1 MSFLENAALGKD
13 GDRAANIRTLTAQA
27 LRQQDEYRRGDP
39 VLPPFLVEMTIR
51 YKRMNMMYEE
61 PSIVLPLEALAD
73 VYALAESFLTYNT
86 LHADV
91 ATGNPEYIK
100 RVFLTPDRE
109 LLVIEVM
116 HKEHKP
122 EQNQDDIRRSK
133 LRGKNS
139 VAPGK

>member
-1 MSFLENAALGKD
+1 MPFLENALQGED
-13 GDRAANIRTLTAQA
+13 RDRASNIRTLLVRA
-27 LRQQDEYRRGDP
+27 LRQNDEYRRGDE
-39 VLPPFLVEMTIR
+39 VLPSYLVEVTIR
-51 YKRMNMMYEE
+51 YKRMNMTYEE
-61 PSIVLPLEALAD
+61 PFIVLPLEALAD
-73 VYALAESFLTYNT
+73 VYALAESFLTYET

-91 ATGNPEYIK
+91 ATGNPEYTK

-139 VAPGK
+139 VAPE